1 MKPIESLRITKD
13 QKYHFLWFQAHHIS
27 YKKKEHIHIKELNL
41 KMLSGR
47 LAWVTGAGGGIG
59 REICR
64 ILALEGANVVVD
76 DIEQSKC
83 LETITVSISLLVNL
97 ELRKNFL
104 IEKFKVI

>member
-1 MKPIESLRITKD
+1 
-13 QKYHFLWFQAHHIS
+13 
-27 YKKKEHIHIKELNL
+27 
-41 KMLSGR
+41 MLSGR

-97 ELRKNFL
+97 ELRKNFDRK
-104 IEKFKVI
+104 IQSYIAFTFSYFSRY